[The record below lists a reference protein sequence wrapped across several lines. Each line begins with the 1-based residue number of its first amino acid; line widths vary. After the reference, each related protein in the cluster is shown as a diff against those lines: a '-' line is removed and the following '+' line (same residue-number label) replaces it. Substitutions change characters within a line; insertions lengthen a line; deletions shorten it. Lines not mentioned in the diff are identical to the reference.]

1 MITAANTVVQDPAR
15 VGNAFKT
22 ISMRIRGA
30 TTELEE
36 AGLETDGMAESTAKL
51 QAEIKALSGVDI
63 MLDKDTFKSTY
74 QIMDELSEKWKDLT
88 DIQRASITELLAG
101 KHQGNVMSSLMN
113 NFDIARQALE
123 VSMNSEGSAM
133 EEHEKWMES
142 IEAKVNQLKAAWEG
156 LSNSFLSSGF
166 VKGTVSGLTGLVQI
180 LDALINKIG
189 AVPTLLSGVGIAAF
203 VKNLS

>member
-1 MITAANTVVQDPAR
+1 MKYKINIIDDEKQLNDLVRTY
-15 VGNAFKT
+15 
-22 ISMRIRGA
+22 
-30 TTELEE
+30 LEKEGYECTSFYTYDE
-36 AGLETDGMAESTAKL
+36 ALMHCDDDVHL
-51 QAEIKALSGVDI
+51 WLVDI

-74 QIMDELSEKWKDLT
+74 QIMDELSEKWQDLT
-88 DIQRASITELLAG
+88 DIQQASITELLAG

-156 LSNSFLSSGF
+156 LSNSFLDSGF
-166 VKGTVSGLTGLVQI
+166 VKGAVSGLTGLIQVI
-180 LDALINKIG
+180 DTLINKIG
-189 AVPTLLSGVGIAAF
+189 AVPTILTGVGIAAF